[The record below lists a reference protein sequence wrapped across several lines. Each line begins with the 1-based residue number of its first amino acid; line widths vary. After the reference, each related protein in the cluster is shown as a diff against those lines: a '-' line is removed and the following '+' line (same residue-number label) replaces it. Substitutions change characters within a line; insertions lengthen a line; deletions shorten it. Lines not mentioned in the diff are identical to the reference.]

1 MSVKQLDFSKHNLKV
16 DLQEVKR
23 MFKEELSEG
32 GRYLLEEFFHQ
43 VMAHDLS
50 RQRREGLGGMSGHR
64 HEGVTGMDIGSVI
77 F

>member
-1 MSVKQLDFSKHNLKV
+1 MSVKPLDFSKHNLMV
-16 DLQEVKR
+16 DLREVKR

-50 RQRREGLGGMSGHR
+50 RQRREEPGGMSGPR
-64 HEGVTGMDIGSVI
+64 PEGATGMDIGSVI

>member
-1 MSVKQLDFSKHNLKV
+1 MSQKQLDFSKHNLTI
-16 DLQEVKR
+16 DLAEVKR
-23 MFKEELSEG
+23 MFNEDLSGG

-50 RQRREGLGGMSGHR
+50 RQGREGHGGMSGRR
-64 HEGVTGMDIGSVI
+64 HEGGIGMVIGSVI

>member
-1 MSVKQLDFSKHNLKV
+1 MLIKELDFSKHNLKV

-50 RQRREGLGGMSGHR
+50 R
-64 HEGVTGMDIGSVI
+64 
-77 F
+77 

>member
-1 MSVKQLDFSKHNLKV
+1 
-16 DLQEVKR
+16 
-23 MFKEELSEG
+23 MFKEELAEG

-50 RQRREGLGGMSGHR
+50 RQGREEPGGMSGHQR
-64 HEGVTGMDIGSVI
+64 EEDTGMGMGSVI